1 MAKRRVGRVAWV
13 KGGERERE
21 EVGRVLRG
29 VWKRGVG
36 GQGDGK
42 AAREKGWVGRGV
54 NLVLNRSDLQLK
66 VQYPVFWV
74 PVPPFNQRKRNQG
87 LNSEQNV
94 MSYDLP
100 VPLVLCSCCWS

>member
-13 KGGERERE
+13 KGGERERGGGE
-21 EVGRVLRG
+21 SIEG

-54 NLVLNRSDLQLK
+54 NLVLNRSAFQLK

-100 VPLVLCSCCWS
+100 VPLVLFC